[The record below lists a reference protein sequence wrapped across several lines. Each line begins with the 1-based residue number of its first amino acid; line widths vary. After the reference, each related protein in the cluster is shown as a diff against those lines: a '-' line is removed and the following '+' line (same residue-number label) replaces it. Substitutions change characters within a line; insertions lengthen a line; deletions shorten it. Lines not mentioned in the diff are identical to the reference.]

1 MPLTL
6 PPPLPTRED
15 VLTRRMQGVS
25 ARLRRVVVLR
35 AGSWLIVLSLLFVGA
50 LGYADHRFHLPA
62 LVRALG
68 LVALIAG
75 VPLLFRRWISRP
87 LAGSGDPVRIAMRV
101 ERAYPEFNDSLASA
115 IQFLRQDLTDRRTS
129 PGLRKAAIRRA

>member
-87 LAGSGDPVRIAMRV
+87 LAGSCDPVRVAMRV
-101 ERAYPEFNDSLASA
+101 VSWYPGCNGARCRPSQCL
-115 IQFLRQDLTDRRTS
+115 
-129 PGLRKAAIRRA
+129 